1 MILFVEGTQ
10 EDIKALLEERAEQTP
25 DPPPL
30 PQLEPEEVPGPPI
43 SRKARLLNAAMAS
56 LAAQTPEVLCRK
68 AARVMGCIGC
78 PAHEKCPTTL
88 SDEPCADELLRWLE
102 KEDKTQ

>member
-1 MILFVEGTQ
+1 MILFEGTP
-10 EDIKALLEERAEQTP
+10 EEIKALLAERAEQTP

-30 PQLEPEEVPGPPI
+30 PKLEPEEVPGPPI
-43 SRKARLLNAAMAS
+43 SRKARLLNSVVAS
-56 LAAQTPEVLCRK
+56 LAAQIPEVLCRR

-78 PAHEKCPTTL
+78 PARDKCPTTL
-88 SDEPCADELLRWLE
+88 SDELCADELLRWLE